1 MSVSL
6 PTMAAVPQY
15 LSIVKDEQKSVQQW
29 TKTSP
34 QTQQTLQ
41 AFQKTAAQI
50 TTPDQ
55 LLKNYRALSVVLGA
69 YGMSSSMGQTAL
81 LRQLMTQDP
90 TATTSLASR
99 GGNAAW
105 KAFAKDFSNWSSSPL
120 ASSTVLSK
128 ISQNYLT
135 NSYENTVQTQTPGL
149 GNALYFTRMVTNDTK
164 LVNLMADP
172 KLLKVAVTVA
182 GFDPTQFGAL
192 DFPEQQ
198 RLLGSKLDL
207 KQLATPQGVQKFAQ
221 RYLALLQIHPE
232 KTSTPASMLTLYGAS
247 GGQNGILSLFGVD
260 DGNSSTSSLYSAL
273 L

>member
-6 PTMAAVPQY
+6 PTMAAIPQY
-15 LSIVKDEQKSVQQW
+15 VSIVKDEQKSVQQW

-34 QTQQTLQ
+34 QTQKTLQ
-41 AFQKTAAQI
+41 VFQKTASQI

-55 LLKNYRALSVVLGA
+55 LLKNYQALSVVLGA
-69 YGMSSSMGQTAL
+69 YGMTSSLGQTAL

-99 GGNAAW
+99 GGNTAW
-105 KAFAKDFSNWSSSPL
+105 KAFAKDFSDWTSSPL
-120 ASSTVLSK
+120 ASSSVLSK

-135 NSYENTVQTQTPGL
+135 NSYENTVQTETPGL
-149 GNALYFTRMVTNDTK
+149 GNALYFTRMVTSDTK

-192 DFPEQQ
+192 DYSEQQ
-198 RLLGSKLDL
+198 RLLGKKLDL
-207 KQLATPQGVQKFAQ
+207 KQLANPQSVQKFAQ
-221 RYLALLQIHPE
+221 RYLALLQMHPE
-232 KTSTPASMLTLYGAS
+232 KTNTPASMLTLYGAS
-247 GGQNGILSLFGVD
+247 GGKNSILSLFGAG
-260 DGNSSTSSLYSAL
+260 DGQASTSSLYSAL